1 LKRAA
6 IACALAVAT
15 FLPNAR
21 ADDKSECVAAYSD
34 AQDLRL
40 AGKLGAAHER
50 LQVCARP
57 VCPAFIAHD
66 CGAWTNEIE
75 TSMPSV
81 VFGAKDAN
89 GVDVIDVRVSVDGIE
104 IKNSLD
110 ADAVA
115 IDPGAHK
122 IVFTRDGDAPI
133 TEDIVIRIA
142 EKNRPIAITFAPRA
156 ETVIAPPLT
165 APVVAPPIAPAS
177 SAPLSSGP
185 SSPLHTNHTQR
196 TVGYILGAAGIVG
209 ILGGAAFGI
218 VALSTKSSRC
228 GSDEVCEPSTLGM
241 LNTEATISTTALIA
255 GTALLAGGVALILL
269 EKKPDRAAVWITPSA
284 TGRGFDVVGR
294 F

>member
-40 AGKLGAAHER
+40 ASKLGAAHER
-50 LQVCARP
+50 LRVCARS

-66 CGAWTNEIE
+66 CGEWTSEIE

-81 VFGAKDAN
+81 VFSAKDAN
-89 GVDVIDVRVSVDGIE
+89 GLEVTDVRVSVDGIE
-104 IKNSLD
+104 IKKSLD
-110 ADAVA
+110 AEAVA

-122 IVFTRDGDAPI
+122 VVFTRDGDAPI

-142 EKNRPIAITFAPRA
+142 EKNRPIVITFSPRT
-156 ETVIAPPLT
+156 ETAIAPPPT
-165 APVVAPPIAPAS
+165 APMAAAPIA
-177 SAPLSSGP
+177 SAPSAPMTSVT
-185 SSPLHTNHTQR
+185 SPPTHTSHTQR
-196 TVGYILGAAGIVG
+196 TVGFIVGAVGIVG
-209 ILGGAAFGI
+209 ILGGATVGI
-218 VALSTKSSRC
+218 VALTTKSARC
-228 GSDEVCEPSTLGM
+228 GSDGVCETNTLGI

-255 GTALLAGGVALILL
+255 GTALLAGGVALILF
-269 EKKPDRAAVWITPSA
+269 EKKPDRAALWLAPSA
-284 TGRGFDVVGR
+284 TGRGLDVAGR